1 MASILDIYNKSDFK
15 NLPDKTKD
23 KTPIDADGGKD
34 LSTNEDA
41 LKKARGGTLNEKK
54 YSDNKPQ

>member
-23 KTPIDADGGKD
+23 KTPLEADGGPD
-34 LSTNEDA
+34 LSTNEAA
-41 LKKARGGTLNEKK
+41 LKKARGGALNEKK
-54 YSDNKPQ
+54 YSDSKPE